1 MPPIAYRLDRL
12 AHGRANNLNLLRMI
26 AATMVVLSH
35 SYALL
40 GRAGDEPLVA
50 MSRASIDAGTIGVI
64 TFFGISGFL
73 IAQSLER
80 TPSLVRY
87 ATARA
92 LRILPGLYLAKLFCV
107 VAVGWTV
114 TMLPSAAYWTD
125 AGTWSFLFGTPFLGL
140 RDRLPGVFATLPYPL
155 AVNGSLW
162 TIPVEIWC
170 YAAAAMIAVAGFA
183 RRARLYTALFVVA
196 IVAYVASPHTTSA
209 LMPSGGYGTV
219 PGLLAS
225 FFFGGWLH
233 VCRRRIPVSLPA
245 AGIVALIIVACSR
258 LPWIAA
264 PCYFFGI
271 PYLAL
276 VAAYHPRLLWR
287 RYLEFGDYS
296 YGTYVLAFPIQQLLI
311 WQLGPLQSPML
322 FALTLA
328 VTLPLAMVS
337 WHMVEAPALAL
348 KSTLGA
354 YRLRFST
361 GSRHARSRDS

>member
-1 MPPIAYRLDRL
+1 
-12 AHGRANNLNLLRMI
+12 MI

-50 MSRASIDAGTIGVI
+50 MSRASVDAGTIGVI

-87 ATARA
+87 ASARV

-114 TMLPSAAYWTD
+114 TTLPSAAYWTD

-170 YAAAAMIAVAGFA
+170 YAAAAVIAVVGFGRSA
-183 RRARLYTALFVVA
+183 MLYTALFVAA
-196 IVAYVASPHTTSA
+196 ILVHVGFPDTTRD
-209 LMPSGGYGTV
+209 LMPSAGYGKI
-219 PGLLAS
+219 PELIAS
-225 FFFGGWLH
+225 FFFGAWLH
-233 VCRRRIPVSLPA
+233 VCRRLIPVSLPA
-245 AGIVALIIVACSR
+245 AGIVALLVMVASR
-258 LPWIAA
+258 IPWIAPA
-264 PCYFFGI
+264 CYFFGI
-271 PYLAL
+271 PYIAL
-276 VAAYHPRLLWR
+276 VAAYHPRLQWR

-311 WQLGPLQSPML
+311 WRLAPLQPPML
-322 FALTLA
+322 FVLTMA
-328 VTLPLAMVS
+328 VTLPLAMLS
-337 WHMVEAPALAL
+337 WHFVEAPALAL
-348 KSTLGA
+348 KSTLAG
-354 YRLRFST
+354 YRLRFL
-361 GSRHARSRDS
+361 ARARNVR

>member
-1 MPPIAYRLDRL
+1 MPPIAYRLESL
-12 AHGRANNLNLLRMI
+12 AHGRANNLNLLRMV
-26 AATMVVLSH
+26 AATMVVVSH

-40 GRAGDEPLVA
+40 GRAGDEPFVA

-87 ATARA
+87 ASARA

-170 YAAAAMIAVAGFA
+170 YAAAAMIAIVGFGRSA
-183 RRARLYTALFVVA
+183 VLYTALFAAA
-196 IVAYVASPHTTSA
+196 IVVHAGFPDKTRE
-209 LMPSGGYGTV
+209 LMPSGGYGKI
-219 PGLLAS
+219 PELIAS
-225 FFFGGWLH
+225 FFFGAWLF
-233 VCRRRIPVSLPA
+233 VGRRLIPVSLPA
-245 AGIVALIIVACSR
+245 AGIVALLAVVSSWVPSIAPACHF
-258 LPWIAA
+258 L
-264 PCYFFGI
+264 GI
-271 PYLAL
+271 PYIAL

-287 RYLEFGDYS
+287 RYLGFGDYS

-311 WQLGPLQSPML
+311 WRFGPLQPPML
-322 FALTLA
+322 FALTMV
-328 VTLPLAMVS
+328 VTLPLAMLS
-337 WHMVEAPALAL
+337 WHFVEAPALAL
-348 KSTLGA
+348 KSTLAG
-354 YRLRFST
+354 YRVHFS
-361 GSRHARSRDS
+361 ARARNVR